1 MTDEAIAEPARS
13 THRRLRRCVVG
24 ALAGGALALS
34 ACSHGA
40 SEEIA
45 ATDKVAVTTAVAERG
60 SIRAAVRVT
69 GTVKPAPGAE
79 LQVTAPQAAR
89 IAEMPKAEGDPVKKG
104 DLLVRFDIP
113 SLAADAAG
121 RRSDVAMAEARL
133 ANARAAADRVQGLFE
148 RGVAARKEVEDAR
161 RELSDSQAAVAAA
174 GSARQA
180 AGALAGRAVVRAPF
194 DGVVASRLH
203 NPGDLVDSSGD
214 PILRVIDPARLQ
226 VEAAVPLTAL
236 PQIAAGAPATIRGP
250 APFAAEPAKVLAR
263 PAAVD
268 ATTGAATV
276 RLAFARPTL
285 LPAGTPVE
293 VEILGGEHP
302 AAVLV
307 PTAAVV
313 QEGPESSVYT
323 VDAAAKAHRVRVTAG
338 IAADG
343 RTEILAGVSPGDR
356 VVVQGQNGLPDGA
369 TVTVGPAV
377 APAVERP

>member
-1 MTDEAIAEPARS
+1 MCLVAILVLI
-13 THRRLRRCVVG
+13 T
-24 ALAGGALALS
+24 

-45 ATDKVAVTTAVAERG
+45 ATDKVPVTTAPAVRG
-60 SIRAAVRVT
+60 AIRAAVRVT
-69 GTVKPAPGAE
+69 GTVRPAPGAE

-89 IAEMPKAEGDPVKKG
+89 IAEMPKAEGDRVRRG

-121 RRSDVAMAEARL
+121 RRSDATMAGARL
-133 ANARAAADRVQGLFE
+133 ENARAAAQRVQGLFA
-148 RGVAARKEVEDAR
+148 RGIAARKEVEDAR
-161 RELSDSQAAVAAA
+161 RELSDAEAAVAAA
-174 GSARQA
+174 GSARRA
-180 AGALAGRAVVRAPF
+180 AGELAGRTVVRAPF

-203 NPGDLVDSSGD
+203 NPGDLVDASGD
-214 PILRVIDPARLQ
+214 PILRVIDPDRLQ

-236 PQIAAGAPATIRGP
+236 PQIEAGGPAEVRGP
-250 APFAAEPAKVLAR
+250 APFAAEEAKVIAR

-276 RLAFARPTL
+276 RLAFARPTR

-293 VEILGGEHP
+293 VEILGQEH
-302 AAVLV
+302 AGAVLV
-307 PTAAVV
+307 PSAAVV

-323 VDAAAKAHRVRVTAG
+323 VDGAGKAHRVKVATG
-338 IAADG
+338 IAAG
-343 RTEILAGVSPGDR
+343 GETEILAGVAAGER

-369 TVTVGPAV
+369 AV
-377 APAVERP
+377 AAVPAAAGRP